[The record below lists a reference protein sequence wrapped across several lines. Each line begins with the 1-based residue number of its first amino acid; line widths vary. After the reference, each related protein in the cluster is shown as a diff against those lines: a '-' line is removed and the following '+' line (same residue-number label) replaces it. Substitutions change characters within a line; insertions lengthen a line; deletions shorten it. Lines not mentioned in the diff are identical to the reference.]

1 MPGPIIEESLMALD
15 GDTGLIQQENEDF
28 IIVDET
34 IIVEECNPIFDKF
47 ATAQEDGCTR
57 FRRLRLLGYV

>member
-1 MPGPIIEESLMALD
+1 MALD